1 MTSKDEFLATLR
13 AALPGLRQR
22 WPIRSLAIF
31 GSVAR
36 GTASAKSDL
45 DVLVEFER
53 PSLSPNSSR
62 LKTRCRHWSIEGS
75 IWSRATR

>member
-1 MTSKDEFLATLR
+1 MTSKGEILATLR
-13 AALPGLRQR
+13 VALPSLR
-22 WPIRSLAIF
+22 PIRSLAIF

-53 PSLSPNSSR
+53 PSLFPNSSR